1 MTREAPGLRSNP
13 RTERQKKPIR
23 RRSRQPI
30 TDLTQ
35 LTDPKPGRVHEDR
48 DFLPAALEV
57 IETPLPFSA
66 QLRVYLLCGTLIVA
80 LAASFAF
87 SMTTFAIAPGKI
99 VAAGQTKV
107 VEPLE
112 TGQISVL
119 HVKDGDIVKQ
129 GDVVLELDPTV
140 AIAARTVVV
149 NKLVSARAE
158 SARRRA
164 EIAGAR
170 TDPLTIDPAV
180 AWDADIPQDV
190 RTRELAV
197 LRADLSQLSAT
208 IADLA
213 FRRALKETTEKSL
226 IANIDSEK
234 SLIEATTEKLGMHQ
248 KLETKGWDSH
258 ARILQALEPLKEQQ
272 VALVSLQGDYADAVA
287 AIQVIESRIALE
299 RESFV
304 NADVQKL
311 AALGRQIDD
320 LTQQLTKANRTVA
333 AMTLHSPV
341 SGKVS
346 GSVATTVGQ
355 VVKPGEQIFQIVPE
369 GAPLEIE
376 AYVLNTDI
384 GFVRVGAPVT
394 VKIDTFPYTR
404 YGTIEGKVTL
414 VASDAISGSEALD
427 QQKNGSVPPVSG
439 ALSLTTA
446 AQKTSDLVFPVT
458 VSIAKTGLEVGGR
471 AYSLTAGMSVVAE
484 IETGKQRV
492 IGYIMYPLVRGA
504 PQN

>member
-1 MTREAPGLRSNP
+1 MTTETPDLRSNP
-13 RTERQKKPIR
+13 ITERQKKPIR
-23 RRSRQPI
+23 RRPRRPI

-35 LTDPKPGRVHEDR
+35 LPDPKPDRVHEDR

-80 LAASFAF
+80 IAASFAL
-87 SMTTFAIAPGKI
+87 SMTTYAIAPGRI

-112 TGQISVL
+112 IGQISAL
-119 HVKDGDIVKQ
+119 HVKDGDIVKE
-129 GDVVLELDPTV
+129 GDTLLELDPTV

-164 EIAGAR
+164 EIAAAR
-170 TDPLTIDPAV
+170 TDPVTIEPGV
-180 AWDADIPQDV
+180 AWDADIPEDV

-208 IADLA
+208 ISDLTSQ
-213 FRRALKETTEKSL
+213 RALKETTEKSL
-226 IANIDSEK
+226 IPSIDSEK
-234 SLIEATTEKLGMHQ
+234 SLMEATTEKLGMHQ
-248 KLETKGWDSH
+248 KLEIKGWDSH

-272 VALVSLQGDYADAVA
+272 VALVTLQGDYADAVA
-287 AIQVIESRIALE
+287 AIQVIESQIALA

-304 NADVQKL
+304 DADVQKL
-311 AALGRQIDD
+311 AVLGRQIDD
-320 LTQQLTKANRTVA
+320 LTQQLTKANQTVA

-355 VVKPGEQIFQIVPE
+355 FVKPGEQIFQIVPE

-384 GFVRVGAPVT
+384 GFVRLGAPVT

-427 QQKNGSVPPVSG
+427 QQKNGSAPPVSG
-439 ALSLTTA
+439 ALSNTTA
-446 AQKTSDLVFPVT
+446 AQKTSDLVFPVA
-458 VSIAKTGLEVGGR
+458 VSIAKTGLEVDGR
-471 AYSLTAGMSVVAE
+471 VYSLTAGMSVVAE
-484 IETGKQRV
+484 IQTGKQH
-492 IGYIMYPLVRGA
+492 IIDYIMYPLARGA